1 MRQSPANQV
10 DSLQLS
16 LLYMMIVVGMFWSIF

>member
-10 DSLQLS
+10 DSLQLG